1 MFYKNFPV
9 SGFELWTSGIGS
21 DRSAN
26 WATTTAQ
33 MTLNITFQ
41 ISTGSE
47 GGIAIEAAKL
57 I

>member
-1 MFYKNFPV
+1 MFYKKFPV

-41 ISTGSE
+41 ISTGSK

>member
-1 MFYKNFPV
+1 MFYKKFPV